1 MSDEKVVSS
10 DDPDGDL
17 NVDVA
22 FEPAPF
28 IDEGGEDEDA

>member
-1 MSDEKVVSS
+1 MSDQRVVSP

-17 NVDVA
+17 NVDVE